1 MLEFQIVP
9 CQACENPDYEQ
20 REHGLEIFHAGIP
33 FRVAP
38 NTRIKPPPA
47 RDGCFVSCP
56 TPAVGLNEL
65 LAPKRQG

>member
-1 MLEFQIVP
+1 VLLI
-9 CQACENPDYEQ
+9 
-20 REHGLEIFHAGIP
+20 L
-33 FRVAP
+33 P

-65 LAPKRQG
+65 LGDPLRYTASDCGGKLKAEPGRHNQAPDSSPSS